1 MSIGT
6 DVNRT
11 IDEALAA
18 FAYGVGT
25 IEVAIESGCGEEA
38 LPTLASLHTAF
49 QRMSGLARL
58 SATPFDR
65 TEDAL

>member
-11 IDEALAA
+11 IDEALDA

-25 IEVAIESGCGEEA
+25 IEVAIENGHGEDA

-49 QRMSGLARL
+49 QRMAGLARL
-58 SATPFDR
+58 SATPFDH
-65 TEDAL
+65 EESAL

>member
-11 IDEALAA
+11 IDEALGA
-18 FAYGVGT
+18 FGYSVGT
-25 IEVAIESGCGEEA
+25 IEVAIESGNGKDA
-38 LPTLASLHTAF
+38 IDTLRQLEVAF
-49 QRMSGLARL
+49 IRMAGLARL

-65 TEDAL
+65 EESVL